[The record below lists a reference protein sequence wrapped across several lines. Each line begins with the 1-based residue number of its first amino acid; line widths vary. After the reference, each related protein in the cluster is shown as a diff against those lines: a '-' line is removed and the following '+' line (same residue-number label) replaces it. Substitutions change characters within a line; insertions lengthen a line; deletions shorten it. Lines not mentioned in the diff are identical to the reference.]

1 MEALNY
7 INFESITKLIFKYIE
22 PNYVRITFQCF
33 VEQTSYLILFVGRL
47 AALHAELER
56 SSDRENKVLEDN
68 RQLNE
73 RISTLEKECASLE
86 LELKAAQNR
95 YNQEVRA
102 HEETEKSRLLTKEE
116 ANIEAVKGNIGS
128 LVFV

>member
-1 MEALNY
+1 M
-7 INFESITKLIFKYIE
+7 S
-22 PNYVRITFQCF
+22 
-33 VEQTSYLILFVGRL
+33 VGRL

>member
-1 MEALNY
+1 MFLY
-7 INFESITKLIFKYIE
+7 
-22 PNYVRITFQCF
+22 
-33 VEQTSYLILFVGRL
+33 QTSYFILFVGRL
-47 AALHAELER
+47 AALHTELER

-116 ANIEAVKGNIGS
+116 ANIEAVKGNIES

>member
-1 MEALNY
+1 MFL
-7 INFESITKLIFKYIE
+7 
-22 PNYVRITFQCF
+22 
-33 VEQTSYLILFVGRL
+33 GRL

-116 ANIEAVKGNIGS
+116 ANIEAVKGNIGC
-128 LVFV
+128 LILYYIL